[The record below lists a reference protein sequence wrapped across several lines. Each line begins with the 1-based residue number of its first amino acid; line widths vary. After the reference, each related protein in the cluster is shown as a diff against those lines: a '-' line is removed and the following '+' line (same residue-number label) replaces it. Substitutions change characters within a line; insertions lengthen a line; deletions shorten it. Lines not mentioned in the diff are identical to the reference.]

1 MLRIST
7 KERLGIFVN
16 YYNHDSILPIL
27 LIKRILRTPPQ
38 TRHSTNYKK
47 IYNFERV
54 FLYHYRR
61 IEMGWFF

>member
-27 LIKRILRTPPQ
+27 LIKRRLSTPPSNTPFDKLQ
-38 TRHSTNYKK
+38 EN
-47 IYNFERV
+47 
-54 FLYHYRR
+54 L
-61 IEMGWFF
+61 